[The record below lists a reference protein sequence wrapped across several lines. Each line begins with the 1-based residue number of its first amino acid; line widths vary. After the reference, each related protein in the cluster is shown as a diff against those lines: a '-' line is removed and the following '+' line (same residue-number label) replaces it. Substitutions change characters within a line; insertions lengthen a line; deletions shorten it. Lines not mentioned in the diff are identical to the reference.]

1 MNRENRA
8 RIRAIRDGLLD
19 MRADLRLF
27 VDAVEVYANELDEMF
42 PSEEP
47 KLGIVIDEET
57 AELLGTRADE
67 TNWTTADA
75 DTKEG
80 VYLKDLKEMTSLKD
94 VAIVGQIKTVF
105 DLKSYATKEGKKGFV
120 YRLVLQDESDE
131 VVVVAFDDMATKLKA
146 YTIGQ
151 YLRITN
157 AWQMKKNKNGKPEVH
172 VGNFAKI
179 EVVE

>member
-1 MNRENRA
+1 MNR
-8 RIRAIRDGLLD
+8 RIKHELKTIRDSCK
-19 MRADLRLF
+19 AI
-27 VDAVEVYANELDEMF
+27 EEYCKECYELDEGF
-42 PSEEP
+42 PEEVSEE
-47 KLGIVIDEET
+47 VIPDV
-57 AELLGTRADE
+57 DK

-131 VVVVAFDDMATKLKA
+131 VVVVAFDDMATKLKQ

>member
-8 RIRAIRDGLLD
+8 RIRAIRDGLIE
-19 MRADLRLF
+19 F
-27 VDAVEVYANELDEMF
+27 ANELDEMF
-42 PSEEP
+42 PEDVQEVKEEEIP
-47 KLGIVIDEET
+47 V
-57 AELLGTRADE
+57 
-67 TNWTTADA
+67 NWTTAAD
-75 DTKEG
+75 DTKAG
-80 VYLKDLKEMTSLKD
+80 VYIKDIKEMTSLKD

-120 YRLVLQDESDE
+120 YRLVLEDESDA

-146 YTIGQ
+146 YTVGQ

-157 AWQMKKNKNGKPEVH
+157 AWQVKENKHGKKEVH

>member
-1 MNRENRA
+1 MKYDLGEIYERLRA
-8 RIRAIRDGLLD
+8 NALAGEKRRRFEFEL
-19 MRADLRLF
+19 
-27 VDAVEVYANELDEMF
+27 VDAVDVFIMKEDE
-42 PSEEP
+42 PTAEE
-47 KLGIVIDEET
+47 IDELI
-57 AELLGTRADE
+57 AEESTT

-120 YRLVLQDESDE
+120 YRLVLEDESDA

-146 YTIGQ
+146 YTVGQ

-157 AWQMKKNKNGKPEVH
+157 AWQVKENKHGKKEVH